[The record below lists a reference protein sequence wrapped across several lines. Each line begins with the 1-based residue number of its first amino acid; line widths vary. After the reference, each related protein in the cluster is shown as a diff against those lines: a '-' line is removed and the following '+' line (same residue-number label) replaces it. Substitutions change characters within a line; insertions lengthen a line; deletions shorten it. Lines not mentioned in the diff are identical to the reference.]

1 MFAKI
6 ILNIS
11 ILLIVC
17 GLKVQGFQMNMT
29 QYYKMPPLYDFDNY
43 DRCLQE
49 FNDDQS
55 MYCFVR
61 ADVLPEPKAEAWQ
74 VIESTSKYYKHHFN
88 HAHLYFGV
96 CVEWCRWQIDKLP
109 KDVAES
115 LYIGILKNN
124 TKVNTYLKLFQSE
137 ESNHQVWNP
146 LMNQCVNLRLL
157 KYGLIAE
164 SVIEYC
170 NKSNDVVEND
180 LWNFTFYIVLC
191 TLALLVVGSSLFD
204 LYLKTQNND
213 KLLTDR
219 DHYKAPPAE
228 IVSKIGVAF
237 SIARNWYRLNQEPSG
252 KVGRE
257 LRFLDCFKFF
267 AMFLVI
273 FAHTNWVLY
282 EGAIGN
288 PQDPERLLHTTAGT
302 LLMAGSLITVTFFVI
317 GGFLLMLN
325 WLVFAKANNEVTTR
339 EYLLTFLKFN
349 VFRYL
354 RLTIPYAFVVLWS
367 GVYFENVGGPMFHH
381 IFGREQQSCRKNW
394 WINLLYLNNYI
405 NVNERCMLQAW
416 YLASDTQCFVVSLVI
431 LILAH
436 RFSKQSKWIFGTT
449 IAFFVL
455 LPGTLTYINNYQAM
469 LVASPQ
475 VQRDSFI
482 ESRQF
487 NDSYVPFH
495 MNFAC
500 YFFGV
505 MSALLYDYV
514 SSKSIGIAKNTWVHI
529 AFYALI
535 PIGVLWLFSGHT
547 FAQEYFDEEGRHFWA
562 SVYATVQRSAWGFGL
577 GAFIVG
583 MAAKC
588 GWVLR
593 KFCCL
598 PIFRILG
605 RLTYGAFMVHLLICR
620 VVIATLR
627 EPIYFG
633 TGMMFAFIVFTMSAS
648 YVVSFILAILLE
660 LPVSSIL
667 KLLR

>member
-1 MFAKI
+1 MFTKI
-6 ILNIS
+6 ILYLS
-11 ILLIVC
+11 ILLII
-17 GLKVQGFQMNMT
+17 GGIKVQGFQMNMT

-49 FNDDQS
+49 FTDDQS

-61 ADVLPEPKAEAWQ
+61 ADVLPEPQAEAWQ
-74 VIESTSKYYKHHFN
+74 AIENISKYYKHHLN
-88 HAHLYFGV
+88 HSHLYFGM
-96 CVEWCRWQIDKLP
+96 CLKWCQSQMNLLRKEDAR
-109 KDVAES
+109 D
-115 LYIGILKNN
+115 LYVGILESNSKF
-124 TKVNTYLKLFQSE
+124 NTYLKLFQSE
-137 ESNHQVWNP
+137 ESNRQVWNP
-146 LMNQCVNLRLL
+146 LMNQCVNLRLK
-157 KYGLIAE
+157 KYGLRAE
-164 SVIEYC
+164 SAIEYC
-170 NKSNDVVEND
+170 YKNNEVVEND
-180 LWNFTFYIVLC
+180 LWNFSFYIVLF
-191 TLALLVVGSSLFD
+191 TLVLLVAASSLFD
-204 LYLKTQNND
+204 LYLKHQNND

-219 DHYKAPPAE
+219 DHYKTPPGDTA
-228 IVSKIGVAF
+228 SKIGVAF
-237 SIARNWYRLNQEPSG
+237 SMARNWYRLNQEASG

-282 EGAIGN
+282 EGAISN
-288 PQDPERLLHTTAGT
+288 PQDPERLLHTSTGT
-302 LLMAGSLITVTFFVI
+302 LLMAGNLITVTFFVI

-325 WLVFAKANNEVTTR
+325 WLVFAKANKEVTTGQ
-339 EYLLTFLKFN
+339 YIMTFLKFN
-349 VFRYL
+349 LFRYL

-367 GVYFENVGGPMFHH
+367 GVYFENAGGPMFRH
-381 IFGREQQSCRKNW
+381 IFGREQLSCRKNW

-416 YLASDTQCFVVSLVI
+416 YLASDTQCFVLSLIV

-436 RFSKQSKWIFGTT
+436 RFPKQSKWIFGIT
-449 IAFFVL
+449 IGLFVL
-455 LPGTLTYINNYQAM
+455 LPGILTYANNYQAM
-469 LVASPQ
+469 MIASPQ

-487 NDSYVPFH
+487 NESYVPFH

-505 MSALLYDYV
+505 LSALLYDYV
-514 SSKSIGIAKNTWVHI
+514 SSNRIKIRENIWLHTT
-529 AFYALI
+529 FYALI
-535 PIGVLWLFSGHT
+535 PIGVLWLFSGHE
-547 FAQEYFDEEGRHFWA
+547 FVQEYNEDMRMC
-562 SVYATVQRSAWGFGL
+562 SVYAAVQRNMWGFGL

-583 MAAKC
+583 MSAKC

-598 PIFRILG
+598 PIFRTLG
-605 RLTYGAFMVHLLICR
+605 RLTYGAFMVHLIICR

-627 EPIYFG
+627 DPIYIG

-648 YVVSFILAILLE
+648 YVVSFMLAIILE